1 MWSNGYGDD
10 TDFAVCWFTKTQKS
24 IYLQNETIFLKKLI
38 HYALRAIIHYD
49 KNIFQAEVLFEIS
62 KHVVWHLDEH
72 RKILCCSKTKFGQL
86 SKGQPY
92 FTLYLSIYFSLSQV
106 LESQK
111 RNEFSTKNTPIL
123 IQHLNPLSLSP
134 L

>member
-1 MWSNGYGDD
+1 MWSNGYDDD
-10 TDFAVCWFTKTQKS
+10 TDFANCWFTKTQKS

-86 SKGQPY
+86 SKGQPTSHY
-92 FTLYLSIYFSLSQV
+92 TYQYIFHYHRFWRAKSVMSLAPKTLQF
-106 LESQK
+106 
-111 RNEFSTKNTPIL
+111 
-123 IQHLNPLSLSP
+123 
-134 L
+134 

>member
-1 MWSNGYGDD
+1 MM
-10 TDFAVCWFTKTQKS
+10 TTQILLFVDSPKHKNLY
-24 IYLQNETIFLKKLI
+24 IYKMKQYFLKKLI

-123 IQHLNPLSLSP
+123 MQHLNPLSLSP